1 VDFNLDDDQQALVD
15 SARRFAKQ
23 KLAPGYALGDKTGRV
38 DRAMVKAMGDM
49 GFLGPELPEA
59 YGGLGVDCVTSGLL
73 LEQIAY
79 GDFNMSYIN
88 LLTSLCGQI
97 MATHAQDYLKERW
110 LKPILA
116 GDKLVAIALT
126 EPSAGSDAARL
137 KLKAVRHGDV
147 EGAGGGE
154 HFVLNGEKTSIS
166 LADQCDVAIVFAR
179 TGTEKD
185 GAKGISAFLVPMDLP
200 GLTRTAFDDVGT
212 RAVGRGSIFFDNVR
226 VPADHLL
233 GDEGKGFIQVM
244 QGFDYSRAL
253 IGLQCLGVAR
263 ASLDEAWDYA
273 KGRETF
279 GQPII
284 ERQGVSFPLAEGETY
299 LESLRWHCLRT
310 LWLKD
315 QGKPHTAEA
324 AMCKWWGPKLA
335 CEIIHQCL
343 LTHGHGGYARDYH
356 FAQRYRDVLGLQIGD
371 GTANIMKM
379 IIAREKSGMR
389 LT

>member
-1 VDFNLDDDQQALVD
+1 MDFRLSDDQQALIA
-15 SARRFAKQ
+15 SARRFAVER
-23 KLAPGYALGDKTGRV
+23 LAPGYQEGDKSGRV
-38 DRAMVKAMGDM
+38 DRSMVKQMGDM
-49 GFLGPELPEA
+49 GFLGPEFPEA
-59 YGGLGVDCVTSGLL
+59 YGGIGVDCVTSGLL

-97 MATHAQDYLKERW
+97 IAGHAPEHLKEQW
-110 LKPILA
+110 LPAILA
-116 GDKLVAIALT
+116 GEKLVAIALT

-137 KLKAVRHGDV
+137 TVAAKRNGDCY
-147 EGAGGGE
+147 
-154 HFVLNGEKTSIS
+154 VLNGEKTSIS
-166 LADQCDVAIVFAR
+166 LADQADVAVVFAR
-179 TGTEKD
+179 SSGQAD
-185 GAKGISAFLVPMDLP
+185 GARGISAFLVPLDLP
-200 GLTRTAFDDVGT
+200 GISRSAFDDVGT
-212 RAVGRGSIFFDNVR
+212 RAVGRGSIFFDDVR
-226 VPADHLL
+226 VPLDHML
-233 GDEGKGFIQVM
+233 GQEGQGFVQVM

-263 ASLDEAWDYA
+263 ASLDAAWEYA

-284 ERQGVSFPLAEGETY
+284 QRQGVSFPLAESETY

-315 QGKPHTAEA
+315 NNLPHSAEA
-324 AMCKWWGPKLA
+324 AMCKWWAPKLA

-343 LTHGHGGYARDYH
+343 LTHGHGGYSSDYP

-379 IIAREKSGMR
+379 VIAREKSGVR